1 MPRPSGKTGP
11 HRSTTRLAAA
21 LLLLAAC
28 GRDDVAHFRVAKAP
42 ATPVQ
47 PPAMAGQVP
56 PPPSPGGRAL
66 RWTLPPGWTEGQGD
80 AMRVATLRPPVPGRV
95 DVSVTVLAGT
105 AGGELANVNRWRGQ
119 IGLPA
124 LDEPALEKARGQVR
138 TGVGPVSLFDFTSEG
153 SPASRLV
160 AGLASVEG
168 STWFVKMT
176 GDAAAVG
183 AARADF
189 LRLVES
195 LRLEVPN

>member
-1 MPRPSGKTGP
+1 M
-11 HRSTTRLAAA
+11 STTKRSAPPIAATA
-21 LLLLAAC
+21 LLLALAAC
-28 GRDDVAHFRVAKAP
+28 GREDVAHYRVPKSAP
-42 ATPVQ
+42 APSS
-47 PPAMAGQVP
+47 PASMAGEVP
-56 PPPSPGGRAL
+56 PPPGPEGRAAL

-80 AMRVATLRPPVPGRV
+80 AMRYATLRPPVPGRI
-95 DVSVTVLAGT
+95 DVSVTVLAGP

-124 LDEPALEKARGQVR
+124 LDEPALEKARSR
-138 TGVGPVSLFDFTSEG
+138 LETGVGPVTLYDFTSSG
-153 SPASRLV
+153 PPASRVV
-160 AGLASVEG
+160 AGLANVEG

-183 AARADF
+183 AARAGF